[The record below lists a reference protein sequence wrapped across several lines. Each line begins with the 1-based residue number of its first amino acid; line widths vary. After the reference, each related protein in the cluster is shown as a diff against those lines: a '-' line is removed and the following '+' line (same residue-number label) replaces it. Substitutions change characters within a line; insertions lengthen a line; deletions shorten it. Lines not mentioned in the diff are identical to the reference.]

1 VPRQLTTPRTA
12 PPWPTPS
19 CRSSSSCSSTTYRS
33 SASSIGDD
41 AGGAQ
46 NIIRPP
52 LQASTNFSKAKS
64 YLN

>member
-1 VPRQLTTPRTA
+1 MADAILPELQQLQQHH
-12 PPWPTPS
+12 
-19 CRSSSSCSSTTYRS
+19 RS

>member
-1 VPRQLTTPRTA
+1 MADAVLPELQQLQQHHVQVLRLV
-12 PPWPTPS
+12 
-19 CRSSSSCSSTTYRS
+19 
-33 SASSIGDD
+33 GDD
-41 AGGAQ
+41 AGAQ